1 MQFPKPKEWLEMAQ
15 MQYGEGWGYCEE
27 GEIGAGRP
35 NIQEK
40 TLAKNSK
47 RRYDADTEIN
57 KEKYSE
63 KQHQQY
69 QKRPPGT
76 LSTKSKRI
84 LEDHFG
90 LDSDRD

>member
-1 MQFPKPKEWLEMAQ
+1 MQFKKPKEWLEMAQ
-15 MQYGEGWGYCEE
+15 MQYGEGCGYCEE

-40 TLAKNSK
+40 NLAKNSK

-57 KEKYSE
+57 KENHSE
-63 KQHQQY
+63 KQHQ
-69 QKRPPGT
+69 PPGT

-90 LDSDRD
+90 LDSDCD